1 MNILRSIKRNIPNT
15 ITCMNLL
22 SGCIATIF
30 AFQYNKEFGTLQG
43 YQISFI
49 FMAAAVVFD
58 FCDGLSARLLRAYS
72 ALGKELDSLS
82 DLISF
87 GFAPAAL
94 VYNMMLL
101 NGAGVW
107 ALGAF
112 LITVFGALR
121 LAKFNIDENQSTT
134 FTGLPIPANA
144 IFWVG
149 YLSWVGDYGYP
160 GTIVTLIF
168 VVLLSYAMVSK
179 IRMFSLKIKDFAW
192 RNNVRRYALILGTV
206 LFVAFQQIP
215 GLAWAIAFYV
225 ILSITSH
232 REK

>member
-43 YQISFI
+43 YQIAFI
-49 FMAAAVVFD
+49 FMAAAVIFD

-72 ALGKELDSLS
+72 AMGKELDSLS

-101 NGAGVW
+101 NGAGIW

-160 GTIVTLIF
+160 GTVLTLIF

-179 IRMFSLKIKDFAW
+179 VRMFSLKIKDFAW

-206 LFVAFQQIP
+206 LFVAFQKIP

-225 ILSITSH
+225 ILSITSR